1 MARGWWQRPCR
12 GYGDEAAP
20 RVYDRPPP
28 RGHSPPPWLF
38 RDGYTNRDPRG
49 WCSGRNGGSSSPNT
63 ASFITKVRSP
73 PSFSTEITC
82 RLVSL
87 SSKDFSISFSLSP
100 YLFLCIFFFL
110 LLSSSSFFL
119 SRMTQGTGSRHT
131 TRNSSGFIH
140 ENTYFFFSFILVYFF
155 LSFFIFFHVLFSRNF
170 KTEWGT
176 FLFSWYGEYTHK
188 FLSKILLLMKIC

>member
-49 WCSGRNGGSSSPNT
+49 WCSGRNGGSSSPST

-87 SSKDFSISFSLSP
+87 SSKDFSISFSFSLSIFFYASFSSFCFLLLLFFSLEWHKAP
-100 YLFLCIFFFL
+100 VLDTRLVILVVSFTRIHISSSLLFLFIFFFP
-110 LLSSSSFFL
+110 
-119 SRMTQGTGSRHT
+119 
-131 TRNSSGFIH
+131 
-140 ENTYFFFSFILVYFF
+140 
-155 LSFFIFFHVLFSRNF
+155 
-170 KTEWGT
+170 
-176 FLFSWYGEYTHK
+176 FLFSFTFY
-188 FLSKILLLMKIC
+188 SVVILKPSEEHFFSRGTGNIRTNF